1 MRVLI
6 VLCCLFTL
14 FSVEAQK
21 KIVLSGIVVNA
32 ESEALVGANV
42 ALYNATDSTLI
53 TGKASDAK
61 GAFKIDCKL
70 INRCY
75 LQISFLGYK
84 TQRLGLVNVYE
95 NQEFGK
101 IILETNE
108 VMTDEVQI
116 IASQQVQELDR
127 MIVYPDRIQVKQS
140 ATPLDLLANM
150 MLPGLDVNTVERTA
164 TALDKAVEFRIN
176 GRKVNVKDV
185 DALIASNIQK
195 VEYIDNPGLEYGK
208 GAGAVVNY
216 VTKKPIAGFSTSGSL
231 LNAVWVGFGNDFL
244 NMRWNHKRSEIGV
257 SYNTMFRKYKKRSND
272 QTNQYFFPDQTE
284 ILREYM
290 GENTPFKSQE
300 HNLNISYSLMKE
312 KDYLFS
318 VIGRMAYKY
327 NEKNYLANIY
337 ENGAFSSR
345 QGSERSTRD
354 ILPELDIYLSKQI
367 TPRQGL
373 SVNVVGGYVS
383 SDLDY
388 WYEEEERD
396 RYFTS
401 FSADGS
407 RYNLIGELKY
417 NDRFSKNHSLSIG
430 IKESHFWEEDRYSN
444 ESGVRETD
452 NNYLYAYAQL
462 AGNFNKFIY
471 NAGVSGAMSR
481 YSQLD
486 RNFTF
491 WSFQPAISLGYRFS
505 KTSLL
510 RYNFEL
516 SSEDPLVAYLNDV
529 VQVVNPYLQSQGN
542 RNLSAYNTYKNSLV
556 YSFTHKKLNLQLSGY
571 HYYMDNPVTDHIYYD
586 DKAGMFINSYL
597 NQGYMQRY
605 FLMAY
610 GRYSGLFNN
619 ILTLSARL
627 RYSHYKTSGENYRH
641 HLNTFSASFQANINY
656 KDFSLLL
663 TADTR
668 DKYLMGERLEYRSL
682 SSIAMLQYSKKHF
695 IVGLGLYYPFAKQW
709 DAGSD
714 LLSSITRQKSWTTIK
729 DNGRM
734 LFVRLSWN
742 FFSGRKYK
750 SGKKSLNNEG
760 GMPGLSTMPVID

>member
-6 VLCCLFTL
+6 VLCSLFTL

-185 DALIASNIQK
+185 DALTASNIQK

-216 VTKKPIAGFSTSGSL
+216 ITKEPITGFSTSGSL

-272 QTNQYFFPDQTE
+272 QTNRYFFPDQTE

-312 KDYLFS
+312 KDYLLKF
-318 VIGRMAYKY
+318 
-327 NEKNYLANIY
+327 
-337 ENGAFSSR
+337 
-345 QGSERSTRD
+345 
-354 ILPELDIYLSKQI
+354 P
-367 TPRQGL
+367 TP
-373 SVNVVGGYVS
+373 
-383 SDLDY
+383 
-388 WYEEEERD
+388 
-396 RYFTS
+396 
-401 FSADGS
+401 
-407 RYNLIGELKY
+407 
-417 NDRFSKNHSLSIG
+417 
-430 IKESHFWEEDRYSN
+430 
-444 ESGVRETD
+444 
-452 NNYLYAYAQL
+452 
-462 AGNFNKFIY
+462 
-471 NAGVSGAMSR
+471 
-481 YSQLD
+481 
-486 RNFTF
+486 
-491 WSFQPAISLGYRFS
+491 
-505 KTSLL
+505 
-510 RYNFEL
+510 
-516 SSEDPLVAYLNDV
+516 
-529 VQVVNPYLQSQGN
+529 
-542 RNLSAYNTYKNSLV
+542 
-556 YSFTHKKLNLQLSGY
+556 
-571 HYYMDNPVTDHIYYD
+571 
-586 DKAGMFINSYL
+586 
-597 NQGYMQRY
+597 
-605 FLMAY
+605 
-610 GRYSGLFNN
+610 
-619 ILTLSARL
+619 
-627 RYSHYKTSGENYRH
+627 
-641 HLNTFSASFQANINY
+641 
-656 KDFSLLL
+656 
-663 TADTR
+663 
-668 DKYLMGERLEYRSL
+668 
-682 SSIAMLQYSKKHF
+682 
-695 IVGLGLYYPFAKQW
+695 
-709 DAGSD
+709 
-714 LLSSITRQKSWTTIK
+714 
-729 DNGRM
+729 
-734 LFVRLSWN
+734 
-742 FFSGRKYK
+742 
-750 SGKKSLNNEG
+750 
-760 GMPGLSTMPVID
+760 